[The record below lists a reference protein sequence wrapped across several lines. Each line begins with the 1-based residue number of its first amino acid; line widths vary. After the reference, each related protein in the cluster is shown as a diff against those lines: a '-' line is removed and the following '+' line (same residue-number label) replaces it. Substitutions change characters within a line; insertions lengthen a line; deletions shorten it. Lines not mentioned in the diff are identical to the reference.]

1 MIEIKA
7 IYALQIIRRMKKS
20 ARMQMQSHSNV
31 SILRADTFCHMKVRE
46 FEGLMRKFLII
57 SFGST
62 SSSSPIYANDSYRR
76 RFHPSRSLAETVSY
90 LDI

>member
-20 ARMQMQSHSNV
+20 TRMQMQSHSNI

-57 SFGST
+57 SLKVVGFDNFNMFYTLISIKYLVST
-62 SSSSPIYANDSYRR
+62 IESVLI
-76 RFHPSRSLAETVSY
+76 
-90 LDI
+90 

>member
-20 ARMQMQSHSNV
+20 TRMQMQSHSNV

-57 SFGST
+57 SLKVVGFDNFNMFYTLISIKYLVST
-62 SSSSPIYANDSYRR
+62 IESVLI
-76 RFHPSRSLAETVSY
+76 
-90 LDI
+90 

>member
-20 ARMQMQSHSNV
+20 TRMQMQSHSNV
-31 SILRADTFCHMKVRE
+31 SILHANTFCHIKVRE

-57 SFGST
+57 SLKVVSFDNFNMFYTLISIKYLVST
-62 SSSSPIYANDSYRR
+62 IESVLI
-76 RFHPSRSLAETVSY
+76 
-90 LDI
+90 